1 VGVNLTERARL
12 QGLHPQT
19 AYRWFGE
26 DRLPVPAVRVIARTA
41 LIGPDADLAP
51 TVRKIGLYARV
62 SSHDQEADL
71 DRQVEGGPAPRGPGR
86 GHCGG
91 APGPARGM
99 NTLLVKA
106 ALAAHRRRPARNRAA
121 NARRCAVRDV
131 APSTPGAT

>member
-1 VGVNLTERARL
+1 MRSGPGRGAT
-12 QGLHPQT
+12 GPKT
-19 AYRWFGE
+19 AYRWSG
-26 DRLPVPAVRVIARTA
+26 RGGRPVPAGRVIARTA
-41 LIGPDADLAP
+41 LIRPDAGLGP

-106 ALAAHRRRPARNRAA
+106 APAAAGAEPGGERATVRGPGPRPRNPPR
-121 NARRCAVRDV
+121 
-131 APSTPGAT
+131 